1 MEMGTVMIIITIKGV
16 SLMMMI
22 AADQMSLQP
31 IAQNVCA
38 VILWAANPIFA
49 NQMKTAVVMDIV
61 RKNIV
66 FAYPTTTT

>member
-1 MEMGTVMIIITIKGV
+1 
-16 SLMMMI
+16 MMMI